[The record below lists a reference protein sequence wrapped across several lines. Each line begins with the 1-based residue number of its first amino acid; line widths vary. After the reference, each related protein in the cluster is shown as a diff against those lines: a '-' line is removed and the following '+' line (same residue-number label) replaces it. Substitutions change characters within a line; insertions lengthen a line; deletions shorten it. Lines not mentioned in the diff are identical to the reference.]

1 MKQRSLGSLT
11 VSEVGIGC
19 NNFGIR
25 LDQAGTDA
33 VVHAALDHGVTFFD
47 TSNTYGETK
56 SELFLGRALGARRA
70 DVTIATKFGMG
81 LDERFPDI
89 RWSASPDYI
98 EEACEASLQ
107 RLGTDYIDLYQLH
120 FPDAATPLEDT
131 IACLQGLVEK
141 GKIREFGCSNFDA
154 VSLHDAFTA
163 ARGGRPFRSVQNQY
177 SLLSREPEEGVL
189 AACDEL
195 GLGLLPY
202 YPLANG
208 MLTDKFV
215 PGEAPVAGSRL
226 SLMPE
231 NRRGHWLGD
240 DMVARAGRVHAYA
253 KEIGSPV
260 LTLAFSW
267 LLSHPQVSSVIA
279 GASNPAQVAA
289 NVAAVT
295 TLDDA
300 TRAHLDELTK

>member
-1 MKQRSLGSLT
+1 MEERSIGSLR
-11 VSEVGIGC
+11 VSSVGLGC

-25 LDQAGTDA
+25 LDQTGTDN
-33 VVHAALDHGVTFFD
+33 VVHAALDHGITFFD
-47 TSNTYGETK
+47 TSNTYGETQ
-56 SELFLGRALGARRA
+56 SEFFLGRALGARRA
-70 DVTIATKFGMG
+70 SISIASKFGMG

-89 RWSASPDYI
+89 KWSAHPDYVAS
-98 EEACEASLQ
+98 ACEESLR
-107 RLGTDYIDLYQLH
+107 RLGTDHIDLYQLH

-131 IACLQGLVEK
+131 IAALQSLVAA

-154 VSLHDAFTA
+154 ASLRSAHVA
-163 ARGGRPFRSVQNQY
+163 ALGQQPFRSVQNQY
-177 SLLSREPEEGVL
+177 SLLARDPEDGVL

-215 PGEAPVAGSRL
+215 PGAPPAEGTRL
-226 SLMPE
+226 AKMPE
-231 NRRGHWLGD
+231 NRRGHWLGEE
-240 DMVARAGRVHAYA
+240 MVDRASAVHTFARS
-253 KEIGSPV
+253 INTPV

-279 GASNPAQVAA
+279 GASNAEQIAA
-289 NVAAVT
+289 NVAAV
-295 TLDDA
+295 
-300 TRAHLDELTK
+300 RALSPEVIAELNRLTA

>member
-1 MKQRSLGSLT
+1 MQQRSLGSLT

-19 NNFGIR
+19 NNFGLR

-33 VVHAALDHGVTFFD
+33 VVHAALDHGVTLFD

-56 SELFLGRALGARRA
+56 SELQLGRALGARRGQ
-70 DVTIATKFGMG
+70 VTIATKFGMG
-81 LDERFPDI
+81 LDDRFPAI
-89 RWSASPDYI
+89 KWSASPAYI
-98 EEACEASLQ
+98 EAACEASLQ

-131 IACLQGLVEK
+131 IATLQTLVEK

-154 VSLHDAFTA
+154 ASLHNATTA
-163 ARGGRPFRSVQNQY
+163 AKGGRPFRSVQNQY
-177 SLLSREPEEGVL
+177 SLLSREPEDGVL

-215 PGEAPVAGSRL
+215 PGEAPPEGSRL
-226 SLMPE
+226 STMPE
-231 NRRGHWLGD
+231 NRRSHWLGD
-240 DMVARAGRVHAYA
+240 DMVEQARRVHAYA
-253 KEIGSPV
+253 KEINTPV

-279 GASNPAQVAA
+279 GASNPSQVAA
-289 NVAAVT
+289 NVAAAT
-295 TLDDA
+295 SLD
-300 TRAHLDELTK
+300 AHVVERLNELTK